1 MKRFSFPLERVRL
14 WRAGQ
19 AALEELK
26 LEHLREALSKLQQE
40 KRGIQTERASS
51 DRQVLGQPS
60 IEAGEL
66 ESLGVYRLHTR
77 NRIREIEKRERLAG
91 VQVEAQ
97 RQRVIE
103 ARRAAELLDRLR
115 HKAMEEWRIASDREQ
130 ETLATELFLAKRLR
144 RS

>member
-19 AALEELK
+19 AAVEELK

-40 KRGIQTERASS
+40 KQGIQTERASS

-60 IEAGEL
+60 IEASEL
-66 ESLGVYRLHTR
+66 ESLGLYRLHTR
-77 NRIREIEKRERLAG
+77 NRIREIENRERQAE
-91 VQVEAQ
+91 VKVDAQ

-103 ARRAAELLDRLR
+103 ARRAAELLHRLQR
-115 HKAMEEWRIASDREQ
+115 KAMEEWRTASDREQ
-130 ETLATELFLAKRLR
+130 ETLATELYLAKRSQ

>member
-77 NRIREIEKRERLAG
+77 NRIREIENRERLAG

>member
-26 LEHLREALSKLQQE
+26 LEHLREALSKLEQE

-60 IEAGEL
+60 IEASEI

-77 NRIREIEKRERLAG
+77 NRIREIENRERLAG

-97 RQRVIE
+97 RQRVFE
-103 ARRAAELLDRLR
+103 ARRAAELLDRLQR
-115 HKAMEEWRIASDREQ
+115 KAKEEWRTASDREQ

>member
-77 NRIREIEKRERLAG
+77 NRIREIEKREHQAEG
-91 VQVEAQ
+91 QVEVQ

-103 ARRAAELLDRLR
+103 ARRAAELLDRLQR
-115 HKAMEEWRIASDREQ
+115 KAMEEWRIASDREQ
-130 ETLATELFLAKRLR
+130 ETLATELYLAKRLR
-144 RS
+144 RG

>member
-19 AALEELK
+19 VALEELK
-26 LEHLREALSKLQQE
+26 LERLREALSKLQQE
-40 KRGIQTERASS
+40 RQRIQTERASS
-51 DRQVLGQPS
+51 QRQVLGQPS
-60 IEAGEL
+60 MDATEL
-66 ESLGVYRLHTR
+66 QSLDVYRLHTG
-77 NRIREIEKRERLAG
+77 NRIREIENRERQAA
-91 VQVEAQ
+91 QQADAQ

-115 HKAMEEWRIASDREQ
+115 RKAMEEWRTASDREQ

-144 RS
+144 RF

>member
-1 MKRFSFPLERVRL
+1 MKRFSFSLERVRL

-26 LEHLREALSKLQQE
+26 LERLREALSKLQQE
-40 KRGIQTERASS
+40 KQGIQTERASS
-51 DRQVLGQPS
+51 QRQVLGQPS
-60 IEAGEL
+60 MAATEL
-66 ESLGVYRLHTR
+66 QSLDIYRLHTR
-77 NRIREIEKRERLAG
+77 NKIREIEKRERQAEG
-91 VQVEAQ
+91 QVEVQ
-97 RQRVIE
+97 RQRAIE

-115 HKAMEEWRIASDREQ
+115 RKAMEEWRTASDREQ

>member
-60 IEAGEL
+60 IEASEI

-77 NRIREIEKRERLAG
+77 NRIREIENRERLAG

-97 RQRVIE
+97 RQRVFE
-103 ARRAAELLDRLR
+103 ARRAAELLDRLQR
-115 HKAMEEWRIASDREQ
+115 KAKEEWRTASDREQ

>member
-77 NRIREIEKRERLAG
+77 NRIREIENRERLAG

-115 HKAMEEWRIASDREQ
+115 HKAMEESRIASDREQ

>member
-60 IEAGEL
+60 IEASEL

-77 NRIREIEKRERLAG
+77 NRIREIENRERLAG

-97 RQRVIE
+97 RQRAIE
-103 ARRAAELLDRLR
+103 ARRAAELLDRLQR
-115 HKAMEEWRIASDREQ
+115 KAKEEWRTASDREQ
-130 ETLATELFLAKRLR
+130 ETLATELYLAKRLR

>member
-14 WRAGQ
+14 WRTGQ

-26 LEHLREALSKLQQE
+26 LERLREALSKLQQE
-40 KRGIQTERASS
+40 KQGIQTERASS
-51 DRQVLGQPS
+51 QRQVLGQPS
-60 IEAGEL
+60 MDATEL
-66 ESLGVYRLHTR
+66 QSLDVYRLHTR
-77 NRIREIEKRERLAG
+77 NRIREIENRERQAA
-91 VQVEAQ
+91 QQADAQ

-115 HKAMEEWRIASDREQ
+115 RKAMEEWRTASDREQ
-130 ETLATELFLAKRLR
+130 ETLATELYLAKRLR

>member
-19 AALEELK
+19 VALEELK
-26 LEHLREALSKLQQE
+26 LEHFSEALSKLQQE
-40 KRGIQTERASS
+40 KQGIQSERASS
-51 DRQVLGQPS
+51 HRQVLGQS
-60 IEAGEL
+60 SMQASEL
-66 ESLGVYRLHTR
+66 ESLDVYRLHTR
-77 NRIREIEKRERLAG
+77 NRIREIENRERQA
-91 VQVEAQ
+91 VQQADAQ

-115 HKAMEEWRIASDREQ
+115 RKAMEEWRIASDREQ
-130 ETLATELFLAKRLR
+130 ETLATELYLAKRLR